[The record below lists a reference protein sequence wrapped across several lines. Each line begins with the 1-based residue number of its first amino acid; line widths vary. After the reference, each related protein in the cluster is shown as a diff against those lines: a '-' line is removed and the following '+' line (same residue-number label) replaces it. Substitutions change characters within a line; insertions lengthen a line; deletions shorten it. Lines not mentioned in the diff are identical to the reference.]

1 MCQVYSQRSRLRHQC
16 RGILP
21 FDGLYREAQ
30 PERGSFARF
39 QVYERVGITL
49 AEVCERAVKSVV
61 VICERAHRG

>member
-1 MCQVYSQRSRLRHQC
+1 MCQVYSQRSRLHHQL

-30 PERGSFARF
+30 PERGSFFWF

-61 VICERAHRG
+61 VICERADRG